1 MAKVTKSDVHAYA
14 FEANDGTQ
22 LGEVQVGGD
31 GLLQVFI
38 DLDYFTLDQFKETV
52 SALNGILDG
61 VRNANV

>member
-1 MAKVTKSDVHAYA
+1 MLIKQEAIKSYV
-14 FEANDGTQ
+14 FEANDGTH
-22 LGEVQVGGD
+22 LGEVQVSEA